1 MRTSWTNGF
10 ESKTEQ
16 EKLQTILDV
25 CRLETHN
32 SVYKD
37 DLIFLLR
44 WLAEQTIVE
53 EDND

>member
-1 MRTSWTNGF
+1 MRSPWTKGF
-10 ESKTEQ
+10 ESRTEQ
-16 EKLQTILDV
+16 QKLHTILDI

-44 WLAEQTIVE
+44 WLAEQTIME